1 MRKAAVILFLSLSLL
16 VFLPTDTLTNHRD
29 PLRFVNAGPVGTTDY
44 PWTMFRYDAGRN
56 GATPASGPASASLMW
71 SYTTGGIVYAS
82 PIVADGF
89 VFIPSYDGKLYA
101 LDEYTGSLIWS
112 FTTGS
117 NIVATPAVGN
127 GIVYL
132 SSKDFTVYALD
143 ENTGS
148 MLWRISNVA
157 PVVSSPVLADGKLFY
172 GTLYSP
178 SAGRAEFLAL
188 NPLDGTVIWR
198 TTISDYIEGSAAVSN
213 GRVFFGIGA
222 LSNAVVVAL
231 NETTGTSAWTYS
243 TGVPTTVT
251 TAPATAYGNVYVGLD
266 STRFLALNQ
275 ATGSLVWSFNTPSAS
290 NATSPAIYNGV
301 VYFGTGRGIVYAR
314 NATTGVQA
322 WPMSYTTPTGGA
334 VTSSPA
340 LALGSKTLFFGSN
353 DRYLYALNMVT
364 GMFLW
369 SKLTGGQIS
378 SSPAV
383 ADSRVFFGAKDAK
396 VYALG
401 TVIPPL
407 SSTLTASPPI
417 LRSASVSNL
426 TVTVRN
432 STGPISGANLTLTSS
447 TGGTFSQPIMTIP
460 GTYLA
465 NFTAPT
471 VTSKTSDLIHVV
483 ASAPGYINAVANTI
497 ITVNP
502 YLPLTVAVAAKPGTT
517 TPGAEVLLMIMVT
530 NGTDLIAGASL
541 TITSSSGGSFSGLT
555 DSGNGNYTVIYTT
568 PLQTSTN
575 VLTVQASKSQFS
587 SAQGQVVVTV
597 NGIPDLTT
605 VKVAGLPIFLFAAV
619 AVLIFFILI
628 AVAVTRRDKSRSH
641 NRSQPLQPSFTYAL
655 EGLFLRED
663 LCKRFLTRGL
673 MGLAAIAGS

>member
-1 MRKAAVILFLSLSLL
+1 MMGLGVVIVFLTLSLL
-16 VFLPTDTLTNHRD
+16 VFLPTDTSTDHRD
-29 PLRFVNAGPVGTTDY
+29 PLSFVNAGPVGTTDY
-44 PWTMFRYDAGRN
+44 PWTMFHYDAGRN
-56 GATPASGPASASLMW
+56 GATPASGPTSASLMW
-71 SYTTGGIVYAS
+71 SYTTGGVVYAS
-82 PIVADGF
+82 PVVSDGF

-127 GIVYL
+127 GMVYL
-132 SSKDFTVYALD
+132 ASKDFTVYALD

-157 PVVSSPVLADGKLFY
+157 AVVSSPVLADGKLFY

-188 NPLDGTVIWR
+188 NPQDGTVFWR
-198 TTISDYIEGSAAVSN
+198 ATISDYIEGSAAVSN
-213 GRVFFGIGA
+213 GLVFFGIGA
-222 LSNAVVVAL
+222 ISNAVVVAL
-231 NETTGTSAWTYS
+231 NETTGKTVWNYNTA
-243 TGVPTTVT
+243 VPTTIT

-266 STRFLALNQ
+266 STRVLVLKQ
-275 ATGSLVWSFNTPSAS
+275 ITGSLVWSFNTPSGS

-314 NATTGVQA
+314 NATTGVQI
-322 WPMSYTTPTGGA
+322 WSYTTPTGGA
-334 VTSSPA
+334 VASSPA
-340 LALGSKTLFFGSN
+340 IALGSKAVFFGSN
-353 DRYLYALNMVT
+353 DRYLYAINLMT
-364 GMFLW
+364 GTFLW
-369 SKLTGGQIS
+369 RYLTGGQVS

-383 ADSRVFFGAKDAK
+383 ADTRVYIGAKDAK

-401 TVIPPL
+401 IIIPPL
-407 SSTLTASPPI
+407 SATLTASPAI

-432 STGPISGANLTLTSS
+432 STGPITGANLTLTSS
-447 TGGTFSQPIMTIP
+447 AGGTLSQPVMTIP
-460 GTYLA
+460 GTYVA

-471 VTSKTSDLIHVV
+471 VSSTLNDVIQVI
-483 ASAPGYINAVANTI
+483 ASAPGYLNAVARTT

-502 YLPLTVAVAAKPGTT
+502 YPPLTVAVAAKPGTT

-541 TITSSSGGSFSGLT
+541 TMTSTSGGSFSGLT
-555 DSGNGNYTVIYTT
+555 DGGNGNYTVIYTT
-568 PLQTSTN
+568 PLQSSTN
-575 VLTVQASKSQFS
+575 VLTVQASKNQFS

-605 VKVAGLPIFLFAAV
+605 VKVAGLPLFLFAAV

-628 AVAVTRRDKSRSH
+628 AVAVTRRDRSRSH
-641 NRSQPLQPSFTYAL
+641 GPPQPSFTY
-655 EGLFLRED
+655 
-663 LCKRFLTRGL
+663 
-673 MGLAAIAGS
+673 

>member
-1 MRKAAVILFLSLSLL
+1 MRKAAVIVFLSLSLL
-16 VFLPTDTLTNHRD
+16 VFLPSDASTND
-29 PLRFVNAGPVGTTDY
+29 SNPLGFLNAGPVGTTDY
-44 PWTMFRYDAGRN
+44 PWTMFHYDAGRN
-56 GATPASGPASASLMW
+56 GATPASGPTSASLMW

-82 PIVADGF
+82 PIVSDGF

-127 GIVYL
+127 GMVYL
-132 SSKDFTVYALD
+132 SSRDFTVYALD

-148 MLWRISNVA
+148 MIWRISNVA

-188 NPLDGTVIWR
+188 NPQDGTVFWR

-213 GRVFFGIGA
+213 GLVFFGIGA
-222 LSNAVVVAL
+222 ISNAVIVAL
-231 NETTGTSAWTYS
+231 NETTGKSVWNYNTA
-243 TGVPTTVT
+243 VPTTIT

-266 STRFLALNQ
+266 STRFLALRQ
-275 ATGSLVWSFNTPSAS
+275 ITGSLVWSFNTPNGS

-314 NATTGVQA
+314 NATTGGPI
-322 WPMSYTTPTGGA
+322 WSYTTPTGGA
-334 VTSSPA
+334 VASSPA
-340 LALGSKTLFFGSN
+340 LALGSKALFFGSN
-353 DRYLYALNMVT
+353 DRYLYALNIVT
-364 GMFLW
+364 VTLFW

-383 ADSRVFFGAKDAK
+383 ADSRVFIGAKDAK

-401 TVIPPL
+401 VTIPPL
-407 SSTLTASPPI
+407 SSTLTANPAI

-432 STGPISGANLTLTSS
+432 STGPISGANLTFGSS
-447 TGGTFSQPIMTIP
+447 AGGTFGQPVMSIP
-460 GTYLA
+460 GTYLT
-465 NFTAPT
+465 NFTSPT
-471 VTSKTSDLIHVV
+471 VTSTVSDAIQVV
-483 ASAPGYINAVANTI
+483 ASAPGYLNAVASTT

-502 YLPLTVAVAAKPGTT
+502 YPPLTVAVAAKPGTT
-517 TPGAEVLLMIMVT
+517 TPGAEVLLLIRVT

-541 TITSSSGGSFSGLT
+541 TVTSSSGGSFSGLT
-555 DSGNGNYTVIYTT
+555 DNGDGNYTVIYTT
-568 PLQTSTN
+568 PLQSSTN
-575 VLTVQASKSQFS
+575 VLTVQASKTQFS

-597 NGIPDLTT
+597 NGIPDLTS
-605 VKVAGLPIFLFAAV
+605 VKVAGLPLFLFAAV

-628 AVAVTRRDKSRSH
+628 AVAVTRRDKSRTQS
-641 NRSQPLQPSFTYAL
+641 RSQPAQPSFTYAL
-655 EGLFLRED
+655 EGLSSPR
-663 LCKRFLTRGL
+663 RL
-673 MGLAAIAGS
+673 M

>member
-1 MRKAAVILFLSLSLL
+1 
-16 VFLPTDTLTNHRD
+16 
-29 PLRFVNAGPVGTTDY
+29 
-44 PWTMFRYDAGRN
+44 
-56 GATPASGPASASLMW
+56 
-71 SYTTGGIVYAS
+71 VYAS

-112 FTTGS
+112 FATGS

-143 ENTGS
+143 ENSGS

-178 SAGRAEFLAL
+178 SAGRAEFLAI
-188 NPLDGTVIWR
+188 NPQDGTVFWR

-231 NETTGTSAWTYS
+231 NETTGTSMWTYS
-243 TGVPTTVT
+243 TAVPTTIT
-251 TAPATAYGNVYVGLD
+251 TSPATAYGNVYVGLD

-275 ATGSLVWSFNTPSAS
+275 ASGNLVWSFNTPNVS
-290 NATSPAIYNGV
+290 NATTPAINGGV

-314 NATTGVQA
+314 NATTGVQV
-322 WPMSYTTPTGGA
+322 WSYTTPTGGA

-340 LALGSKTLFFGSN
+340 LALGSKALFFGSN
-353 DRYLYALNMVT
+353 DRYLYALNVMT
-364 GMFLW
+364 GAFLW
-369 SKLTGGQIS
+369 RYLAGGQVS

-401 TVIPPL
+401 IIIPPL
-407 SSTLTASPPI
+407 TVTLGASPVV
-417 LRSASVSNL
+417 LRSAMVSNL
-426 TVTVRN
+426 TMTVRN
-432 STGPISGANLTLTSS
+432 STGPVSGANLTLASS
-447 TGGTFSQPIMTIP
+447 AGGTFSLPVMTVP
-460 GTYLA
+460 GTYVA

-471 VTSKTSDLIHVV
+471 VTSTASDLIQVI
-483 ASAPGYINAVANTI
+483 ASAPGYLNGVASTTI
-497 ITVNP
+497 IVNP
-502 YLPLTVAVAAKPGTT
+502 YPPLTLTVAANPGTT
-517 TPGAEVLLMIMVT
+517 TPGNEVLLMIRVT
-530 NGTDLIAGASL
+530 NGTELISGASL
-541 TITSSSGGSFSGLT
+541 TLTSSSGGSFSGLT

-568 PLQTSTN
+568 PLQSSTN
-575 VLTVQASKSQFS
+575 VLTVQASKKQFS

-605 VKVAGLPIFLFAAV
+605 VKVAGLPLFLFAAV
-619 AVLIFFILI
+619 AVFIFFILI

-641 NRSQPLQPSFTYAL
+641 GPTRPAQPSFTY
-655 EGLFLRED
+655 
-663 LCKRFLTRGL
+663 
-673 MGLAAIAGS
+673 

>member
-1 MRKAAVILFLSLSLL
+1 MRKAAVIVFLTLSLL
-16 VFLPTDTLTNHRD
+16 VFLPTDTSTDHRD
-29 PLRFVNAGPVGTTDY
+29 PLSFVNAGPVGTTDY
-44 PWTMFRYDAGRN
+44 PWTMFHYDAGRN
-56 GATPASGPASASLMW
+56 GATPASGPTSASLMW
-71 SYTTGGIVYAS
+71 SYTTGGVVYAS
-82 PIVADGF
+82 PVVSDGF

-127 GIVYL
+127 GMVYL
-132 SSKDFTVYALD
+132 ASKDFTVYALD

-157 PVVSSPVLADGKLFY
+157 AVVSSPVLADGKLFY

-188 NPLDGTVIWR
+188 NPQDGTVFWR
-198 TTISDYIEGSAAVSN
+198 ATISDYIEGSAAVSN
-213 GRVFFGIGA
+213 GLVFFGIGA
-222 LSNAVVVAL
+222 ISNAVVVAL
-231 NETTGTSAWTYS
+231 NETTGKTVWNYNTA
-243 TGVPTTVT
+243 VPTTIT

-266 STRFLALNQ
+266 STRVLVLKQ
-275 ATGSLVWSFNTPSAS
+275 ITGSLVWSFNTPSGS

-314 NATTGVQA
+314 NATTGVQI
-322 WPMSYTTPTGGA
+322 WSYTTPTGGA
-334 VTSSPA
+334 VASSPA

-353 DRYLYALNMVT
+353 DRYLYAINLMT
-364 GMFLW
+364 GTFLW
-369 SKLTGGQIS
+369 RYLTGGQVS

-383 ADSRVFFGAKDAK
+383 ADTRVFIGAKDAK

-401 TVIPPL
+401 IIIPPL
-407 SSTLTASPPI
+407 SATLTASPAI

-432 STGPISGANLTLTSS
+432 STGPITGANLTLTSS
-447 TGGTFSQPIMTIP
+447 AGGTLSQPVMTIP
-460 GTYLA
+460 GTYVA

-471 VTSKTSDLIHVV
+471 VSSTLNDVIQVI
-483 ASAPGYINAVANTI
+483 ASAPGYLNAVARTT

-502 YLPLTVAVAAKPGTT
+502 YPPLTVAVAAKPGTT

-541 TITSSSGGSFSGLT
+541 TMTSTSGGSFSGLT
-555 DSGNGNYTVIYTT
+555 DGGNGNYTVIYTT
-568 PLQTSTN
+568 PLQSSTN
-575 VLTVQASKSQFS
+575 VLTVQASKNQFS

-605 VKVAGLPIFLFAAV
+605 VKVAGLPLFLFAAV

-628 AVAVTRRDKSRSH
+628 AVAVTRRDRSRSH
-641 NRSQPLQPSFTYAL
+641 GPPQPSFTY
-655 EGLFLRED
+655 
-663 LCKRFLTRGL
+663 
-673 MGLAAIAGS
+673 

>member
-1 MRKAAVILFLSLSLL
+1 MRKAAVIVFLSLSLL
-16 VFLPTDTLTNHRD
+16 VFLPSDASTNHSN
-29 PLRFVNAGPVGTTDY
+29 PLGFLNAGPVGTTDY
-44 PWTMFRYDAGRN
+44 PWTMFHYDAGRN
-56 GATPASGPASASLMW
+56 GATPASGPTSASLMW

-82 PIVADGF
+82 PIVSDGF

-127 GIVYL
+127 GMVYL

-148 MLWRISNVA
+148 MIWRISNVA

-188 NPLDGTVIWR
+188 NPQDGTVFWR

-213 GRVFFGIGA
+213 GLVFFGIGA
-222 LSNAVVVAL
+222 ISNAVIVAL
-231 NETTGTSAWTYS
+231 NETTGKSVWNYNTA
-243 TGVPTTVT
+243 VPTTIT

-266 STRFLALNQ
+266 STRFLALRQ
-275 ATGSLVWSFNTPSAS
+275 ITGSLVWSFNTPNGS

-314 NATTGVQA
+314 NATTGGPI
-322 WPMSYTTPTGGA
+322 WSYTTPTGGA
-334 VTSSPA
+334 VASSPA
-340 LALGSKTLFFGSN
+340 LALGSKALFFGSN
-353 DRYLYALNMVT
+353 DRYLYALNIVT
-364 GMFLW
+364 VMLFW

-383 ADSRVFFGAKDAK
+383 ADSRVFIGAKDAK

-401 TVIPPL
+401 IIIPSL
-407 SSTLTASPPI
+407 SSTLTASPAI
-417 LRSASVSNL
+417 LRSGSVSNL

-447 TGGTFSQPIMTIP
+447 AGGTFSQPVMTIP
-460 GTYLA
+460 GTYVA

-471 VTSKTSDLIHVV
+471 VSSTLSDVIQVI
-483 ASAPGYINAVANTI
+483 ASAPGYLNAVARTT

-502 YLPLTVAVAAKPGTT
+502 YPPLTVAVAAKPGTT

-541 TITSSSGGSFSGLT
+541 TMTSTSGGSFSGLT
-555 DSGNGNYTVIYTT
+555 DGGNGNYTVIYTT
-568 PLQTSTN
+568 PLQSSTN
-575 VLTVQASKSQFS
+575 VLTVQASKNQFS

-605 VKVAGLPIFLFAAV
+605 VKLAGLPLFLFAAV

-628 AVAVTRRDKSRSH
+628 AVAVTRRDRSRSH
-641 NRSQPLQPSFTYAL
+641 GPPQPSFTY
-655 EGLFLRED
+655 
-663 LCKRFLTRGL
+663 
-673 MGLAAIAGS
+673 

>member
-1 MRKAAVILFLSLSLL
+1 MRKAAVIVFLSLSLL
-16 VFLPTDTLTNHRD
+16 VFLPTDASTNHSN
-29 PLRFVNAGPVGTTDY
+29 PLSFVNAGPVGTTDY
-44 PWTMFRYDAGRN
+44 PWTMFHYDAGRN
-56 GATPASGPASASLMW
+56 GATPASGPTSASLMW

-82 PIVADGF
+82 PIVSDGF

-148 MLWRISNVA
+148 VLWRISNVA
-157 PVVSSPVLADGKLFY
+157 AVVSSPVLADGKLFY

-188 NPLDGTVIWR
+188 NPQDGTVFWR

-213 GRVFFGIGA
+213 GLVFFGIGA

-231 NETTGTSAWTYS
+231 NETTGKSAWNYNTALA
-243 TGVPTTVT
+243 TTIT

-266 STRFLALNQ
+266 SNRFLTLKQ

-290 NATSPAIYNGV
+290 NATTPAIYNGV

-314 NATTGVQA
+314 NATTGVQI
-322 WPMSYTTPTGGA
+322 WSYTTPTGGA
-334 VTSSPA
+334 VASSPA
-340 LALGSKTLFFGSN
+340 LALGTKALFFGSN

-364 GMFLW
+364 GAFLW
-369 SKLTGGQIS
+369 SRLVGGQVS

-396 VYALG
+396 VYAFG
-401 TVIPPL
+401 IIIPPL
-407 SSTLTASPPI
+407 SSTLTASPAI

-426 TVTVRN
+426 TVTIRN
-432 STGPISGANLTLTSS
+432 STGPISGANLTFSS
-447 TGGTFSQPIMTIP
+447 SAGGTFSQPLMAIP
-460 GTYLA
+460 GTYVA
-465 NFTAPT
+465 NFTAPMI
-471 VTSKTSDLIHVV
+471 TSTTNDVIRVV
-483 ASAPGYINAVANTI
+483 ASASGYINAVASTTI
-497 ITVNP
+497 IVNP
-502 YLPLTVAVAAKPGTT
+502 YPPLTVAVAAKPGTT
-517 TPGAEVLLMIMVT
+517 TPGSEVLLMIKVT
-530 NGTDLIAGASL
+530 NGTDLIPGANL
-541 TITSSSGGSFSGLT
+541 TLASSSGGSFSGLS
-555 DSGNGNYTVIYTT
+555 DGGNGNYTAIYTA
-568 PLQTSTN
+568 PLQSSTD
-575 VLTVQASKSQFS
+575 VLTVQASKNQFS

-597 NGIPDLTT
+597 SGIPDLTT
-605 VKVAGLPIFLFAAV
+605 VKVAGLPLFLFAVV

-628 AVAVTRRDKSRSH
+628 ALAVTRRDRSRSH
-641 NRSQPLQPSFTYAL
+641 GSTQPPQPSFSYA
-655 EGLFLRED
+655 F
-663 LCKRFLTRGL
+663 
-673 MGLAAIAGS
+673 

>member
-1 MRKAAVILFLSLSLL
+1 
-16 VFLPTDTLTNHRD
+16 
-29 PLRFVNAGPVGTTDY
+29 
-44 PWTMFRYDAGRN
+44 MFHYDAGRN
-56 GATPASGPASASLMW
+56 GATPASGPTSASLMW

-82 PIVADGF
+82 PIVSDGF

-148 MLWRISNVA
+148 VLWRISNVA

-188 NPLDGTVIWR
+188 NPQDGTVLWR

-231 NETTGTSAWTYS
+231 NETTGKSAWNYNTA
-243 TGVPTTVT
+243 VATTIT

-266 STRFLALNQ
+266 STRFLTLNQ
-275 ATGSLVWSFNTPSAS
+275 ATGSLVWSFNTPGAS

-301 VYFGTGRGIVYAR
+301 VYFGIGRGVVYAR
-314 NATTGVQA
+314 NATTGVQI
-322 WPMSYTTPTGGA
+322 WSYTTPTGGA

-353 DRYLYALNMVT
+353 DRYLYALNVMT
-364 GMFLW
+364 GAFLW
-369 SKLTGGQIS
+369 RYLTGGQVS

-401 TVIPPL
+401 FVIPPL
-407 SSTLTASPPI
+407 KATLSASPNI
-417 LRSASVSNL
+417 LRSAMMSNL
-426 TVTVRN
+426 TVTVSN
-432 STGPISGANLTLTSS
+432 GTGPISGANLTFTSS
-447 TGGTFSQPIMTIP
+447 SGGTFSQPLMAIP
-460 GTYLA
+460 GTYVA
-465 NFTAPT
+465 NFTAPMI
-471 VTSKTSDLIHVV
+471 TSTTNDVIQVV
-483 ASAPGYINAVANTI
+483 ASASGYINAVAI
-497 ITVNP
+497 
-502 YLPLTVAVAAKPGTT
+502 K
-517 TPGAEVLLMIMVT
+517 VT
-530 NGTDLIAGASL
+530 NGTDLIPGANL
-541 TITSSSGGSFSGLT
+541 TLASSSGGSFSGLS
-555 DSGNGNYTVIYTT
+555 DGGNGNYTAIYTA
-568 PLQTSTN
+568 PLQSSTD
-575 VLTVQASKSQFS
+575 VLTVQASKNQFS

-597 NGIPDLTT
+597 TGIPDLTT
-605 VKVAGLPIFLFAAV
+605 VKVAGLPLFLFAVV

-628 AVAVTRRDKSRSH
+628 ALAVTRRDKSRSH
-641 NRSQPLQPSFTYAL
+641 GSTQPPQPSFTYA
-655 EGLFLRED
+655 F
-663 LCKRFLTRGL
+663 
-673 MGLAAIAGS
+673 

>member
-1 MRKAAVILFLSLSLL
+1 LRKASVIVFLSLSLL
-16 VFLPTDTLTNHRD
+16 AFLPTDGSQNRRD
-29 PLRFVNAGPVGTTDY
+29 PRSFLGAGPVGTTDY
-44 PWTMFRYDAGRN
+44 PWTMFHYDAGRN
-56 GATPASGPASASLMW
+56 GATPASGPTSASLMW

-112 FTTGS
+112 FATGS

-143 ENTGS
+143 ENSGS

-178 SAGRAEFLAL
+178 SAGRAEFLEL
-188 NPLDGTVIWR
+188 NPQDGTVFWR

-222 LSNAVVVAL
+222 LSNAVIVAL
-231 NETTGTSAWTYS
+231 NETTGKSAWNYNTALA
-243 TGVPTTVT
+243 TTIT

-275 ATGSLVWSFNTPSAS
+275 ASGSLVWSFNTPNVS
-290 NATSPAIYNGV
+290 NATTPAINGGV

-314 NATTGVQA
+314 NATSGVQI
-322 WPMSYTTPTGGA
+322 WSYTTPTGGA

-340 LALGSKTLFFGSN
+340 LALGSRALFFGSN
-353 DRYLYALNMVT
+353 DRYLYSLNVMT
-364 GMFLW
+364 GAFLW
-369 SKLTGGQIS
+369 RYLTGGQVS

-401 TVIPPL
+401 TIIPPL
-407 SSTLTASPPI
+407 TVTLGASPVV
-417 LRSASVSNL
+417 LRSAMVSNL
-426 TVTVRN
+426 TMTVRN
-432 STGPISGANLTLTSS
+432 STGPVSGANLTLTSS
-447 TGGTFSQPIMTIP
+447 AGGTFSPPVMTGP
-460 GTYLA
+460 GTYGA
-465 NFTAPT
+465 NFTAPI
-471 VTSKTSDLIHVV
+471 VTSALSDLIQVIASASGYLNGV
-483 ASAPGYINAVANTI
+483 ASTTI
-497 ITVNP
+497 MVNP
-502 YLPLTVAVAAKPGTT
+502 YPPLTIAVAVKPGTT
-517 TPGAEVLLMIMVT
+517 TPGGEVLLMVMVT
-530 NGTDLIAGASL
+530 NGTELISGASL
-541 TITSSSGGSFSGLT
+541 ALTSSSGGGSFSGLT
-555 DSGNGNYTVIYTT
+555 DSGNGNYTAIYTT
-568 PLQTSTN
+568 PLQSSTN
-575 VLTVQASKSQFS
+575 VLTVQASKKQFS

-597 NGIPDLTT
+597 NGVPDLTT
-605 VKVAGLPIFLFAAV
+605 VKVAGLPLFLFAAV
-619 AVLIFFILI
+619 AVLIFFILV
-628 AVAVTRRDKSRSH
+628 AVAVSRRDKSRSH
-641 NRSQPLQPSFTYAL
+641 GPTGPPQPSFTY
-655 EGLFLRED
+655 
-663 LCKRFLTRGL
+663 
-673 MGLAAIAGS
+673 

>member
-1 MRKAAVILFLSLSLL
+1 
-16 VFLPTDTLTNHRD
+16 
-29 PLRFVNAGPVGTTDY
+29 
-44 PWTMFRYDAGRN
+44 
-56 GATPASGPASASLMW
+56 MW
-71 SYTTGGIVYAS
+71 NYTTGGIVYAS

-112 FTTGS
+112 FSTGS

-143 ENTGS
+143 ENSGS

-188 NPLDGTVIWR
+188 NPQDGTVFWR
-198 TTISDYIEGSAAVSN
+198 TTIADYIEGSAAVSN

-231 NETTGTSAWTYS
+231 NETTGTSMWTYS
-243 TGVPTTVT
+243 TALPTTIT

-266 STRFLALNQ
+266 STRFLALNK
-275 ATGSLVWSFNTPSAS
+275 ASGSLVWSFNTPNGS
-290 NATSPAIYNGV
+290 NATTPAINGGV

-314 NATTGVQA
+314 NATTGVQI
-322 WPMSYTTPTGGA
+322 WSYTTPTGGA

-353 DRYLYALNMVT
+353 DRYLYALNVMT
-364 GMFLW
+364 GAFLW
-369 SKLTGGQIS
+369 RYLTGGQVS

-383 ADSRVFFGAKDAK
+383 ANSRVFFGAKDAK

-407 SSTLTASPPI
+407 TVTLGASPVV
-417 LRSASVSNL
+417 LRSAMVSNL
-426 TVTVRN
+426 TMTVRN
-432 STGPISGANLTLTSS
+432 STGLVSGANLTLASS
-447 TGGTFSQPIMTIP
+447 AGGIFSLPVMTGTGM
-460 GTYLA
+460 YVA

-471 VTSKTSDLIHVV
+471 VTSTVNDLIQVV
-483 ASAPGYINAVANTI
+483 ASASGYLNGVAST
-497 ITVNP
+497 TVMVNP
-502 YLPLTVAVAAKPGTT
+502 YPPLTIAVAAKPGTT
-517 TPGAEVLLMIMVT
+517 TPGGEVLLMIRVT
-530 NGTDLIAGASL
+530 NGTELISGASL
-541 TITSSSGGSFSGLT
+541 ALTSSSGGSFSGLT
-555 DSGNGNYTVIYTT
+555 DSGNGNYTVVYTT
-568 PLQTSTN
+568 PLQSSTN
-575 VLTVQASKSQFS
+575 VLTVQASKNQFS
-587 SAQGQVVVTV
+587 SGQGQVVVTV

-605 VKVAGLPIFLFAAV
+605 VKVVGLPLFLFAAV
-619 AVLIFFILI
+619 GVLIFFILV
-628 AVAVTRRDKSRSH
+628 AVAVSRRDKSRSH
-641 NRSQPLQPSFTYAL
+641 GLAQPPQPSFTY
-655 EGLFLRED
+655 
-663 LCKRFLTRGL
+663 
-673 MGLAAIAGS
+673 

>member
-1 MRKAAVILFLSLSLL
+1 
-16 VFLPTDTLTNHRD
+16 
-29 PLRFVNAGPVGTTDY
+29 
-44 PWTMFRYDAGRN
+44 
-56 GATPASGPASASLMW
+56 MW

-82 PIVADGF
+82 PIVSDGF

-148 MLWRISNVA
+148 MVWRISNVA

-188 NPLDGTVIWR
+188 NPQDGTVIWR

-222 LSNAVVVAL
+222 ISNAVVVAL

-243 TGVPTTVT
+243 TAVPTTVT
-251 TAPATAYGNVYVGLD
+251 TAPATAYGNVYFGLD
-266 STRFLALNQ
+266 SSRFLALNQ
-275 ATGSLVWSFNTPSAS
+275 ATGSLVWSFNTPSGS
-290 NATSPAIYNGV
+290 NATSPAVYNGV

-314 NATTGVQA
+314 NATTGVQI
-322 WPMSYTTPTGGA
+322 WSYTTPTGGA
-334 VTSSPA
+334 VASSPA
-340 LALGSKTLFFGSN
+340 LALGSKALFFGSN

-364 GMFLW
+364 GAFVW
-369 SKLTGGQIS
+369 SKLTGGQVS

-383 ADSRVFFGAKDAK
+383 ANSRVFFGAKDAK

-401 TVIPPL
+401 ISIPPL
-407 SSTLTASPPI
+407 SATLSSNPVI
-417 LRSASVSNL
+417 LRSAMVSNL
-426 TVTVRN
+426 TVTVSN
-432 STGPISGANLTLTSS
+432 STGPISGANLTFTSS
-447 TGGTFSQPIMTIP
+447 AGGTFSQPVMTIP
-460 GTYLA
+460 GTYVA
-465 NFTAPT
+465 NFTAPIVSST
-471 VTSKTSDLIHVV
+471 VSDVIQVV
-483 ASAPGYINAVANTI
+483 ASASGYLNAVVTTNI
-497 ITVNP
+497 IVNP
-502 YLPLTVAVAAKPGTT
+502 YPPLTVAVAAKPRTT
-517 TPGAEVLLMIMVT
+517 TPGAEVLLMIKVT
-530 NGTDLIAGASL
+530 NGTDLIPGASL
-541 TITSSSGGSFSGLT
+541 TMTSSSGGSFSGLT

-568 PLQTSTN
+568 PLQSSTY
-575 VLTVQASKSQFS
+575 VLTVQASKKQFS

-597 NGIPDLTT
+597 TGIPDLTT
-605 VKVAGLPIFLFAAV
+605 VKVAGLPLFLFAAV
-619 AVLIFFILI
+619 AVLIFFILV
-628 AVAVTRRDKSRSH
+628 AVAVTRRDRSRSH
-641 NRSQPLQPSFTYAL
+641 GPFQPPQPSFTYAFDVL
-655 EGLFLRED
+655 SFPGRL
-663 LCKRFLTRGL
+663 
-673 MGLAAIAGS
+673 I

>member
-1 MRKAAVILFLSLSLL
+1 MRKAAVIVFLSLSLL
-16 VFLPTDTLTNHRD
+16 AFLPTDASTNHRN
-29 PLRFVNAGPVGTTDY
+29 PLSFLNAGPIGTTDY
-44 PWTMFRYDAGRN
+44 PWTMFHYDAGRN
-56 GATPASGPASASLMW
+56 GATPASGPTSASLMW

-82 PIVADGF
+82 PIVSDGF

-112 FTTGS
+112 FRTGS

-132 SSKDFTVYALD
+132 ASKDFTVYALD

-157 PVVSSPVLADGKLFY
+157 AVVSSPVLADGKLFY
-172 GTLYSP
+172 GTLYSS

-188 NPLDGTVIWR
+188 NPQDGTVFWR
-198 TTISDYIEGSAAVSN
+198 QTISDYIEGSAAVSK
-213 GRVFFGIGA
+213 GLVFFGIGA
-222 LSNAVVVAL
+222 ISNAVVVAL
-231 NETTGTSAWTYS
+231 NETTGKSVWNYNTA
-243 TGVPTTVT
+243 VPTTIT

-275 ATGSLVWSFNTPSAS
+275 ATGGPVWSFNTPTGS

-314 NATTGVQA
+314 NATTGVQI
-322 WPMSYTTPTGGA
+322 WSYTTPSGGA

-340 LALGSKTLFFGSN
+340 LALGSNALFFGSN
-353 DRYLYALNMVT
+353 DRYLYALSSMT
-364 GMFLW
+364 GALLW
-369 SKLTGGQIS
+369 RYLTGGQVS

-401 TVIPPL
+401 IIIPPL
-407 SSTLTASPPI
+407 SATISASPAI

-447 TGGTFSQPIMTIP
+447 AGGTFIQPVMTIP
-460 GTYLA
+460 GTYVA

-471 VTSKTSDLIHVV
+471 VTSTISGAIQVV
-483 ASAPGYINAVANTI
+483 ASAPGYLNAVASTT

-502 YLPLTVAVAAKPGTT
+502 YPPLTVAVAAKPGTT
-517 TPGAEVLLMIMVT
+517 TPGAEVLLMIKVT

-541 TITSSSGGSFSGLT
+541 TMTSSSGGSFSGLT
-555 DSGNGNYTVIYTT
+555 DGGNGNYTVIYAT
-568 PLQTSTN
+568 PLQSSTN

-605 VKVAGLPIFLFAAV
+605 VKVVGLPLFLFAAV

-628 AVAVTRRDKSRSH
+628 AVAVTRRDRSRSH
-641 NRSQPLQPSFTYAL
+641 GLSQSPQPSFTYAL
-655 EGLFLRED
+655 DGMSFPGRL
-663 LCKRFLTRGL
+663 
-673 MGLAAIAGS
+673 I